1 MKLENFS
8 SDQIYLNL
16 RLIDLVI
23 VLSSAY
29 DYNY

>member
-1 MKLENFS
+1 MKENFS

-29 DYNY
+29 DYN

>member
-1 MKLENFS
+1 MKENFS
-8 SDQIYLNL
+8 NDQIYLNL

-29 DYNY
+29 DYN